1 MKAYA
6 VIDTNVLVSAL
17 LSAND
22 DAATVQVLDRFLN
35 GDVTL
40 VYSDEIIAEY
50 SEVLRRRKFRFPEE
64 TVNYMLLSILHF
76 GLRVDPAKT
85 NAVLPDMK
93 DLPFYEVVMEKQDKG
108 AYLVTG
114 NLKHFPKEPF
124 IVTARQF
131 IDIMDGKA
139 SPDRT

>member
-50 SEVLRRRKFRFPEE
+50 SEVLRRRKFHFPEE

-93 DLPFYEVVMEKQDKG
+93 DLPFYDTRWLWKSK
-108 AYLVTG
+108 T
-114 NLKHFPKEPF
+114 
-124 IVTARQF
+124 
-131 IDIMDGKA
+131 KA
-139 SPDRT
+139 LISSPGI